1 MRNSTPAGACS
12 RMSSSPP
19 SWECGE
25 GTTACSCFPFPLTTS
40 GEIGCDGLFAR
51 VTVSATAFSNNFDRQ
66 EGAVSQTC
74 PVRSRSAAVPPR
86 RGHLAG
92 AAARAPPAL
101 SRLPMP
107 VPAPAAAWRGCWAP
121 APARPFLPVPPVSAR
136 SRCGSRC
143 PPRRPSSPASP
154 EPPARLASSKLRWC
168 RAAPSPPRL
177 LKKAVFC
184 CGGGFFFFLVVG
196 ERKSASSKISEVQV
210 HQIFLPAACYTL
222 RESDCRAPGALLAV
236 RGCSCFP
243 LRGKS
248 TSGICSRFQRFL
260 PRLL

>member
-1 MRNSTPAGACS
+1 M
-12 RMSSSPP
+12 
-19 SWECGE
+19 
-25 GTTACSCFPFPLTTS
+25 
-40 GEIGCDGLFAR
+40 FAR

-66 EGAVSQTC
+66 EGDVSQTC
-74 PVRSRSAAVPPR
+74 PVCARSAAVPPR
-86 RGHLAG
+86 RSHLAG
-92 AAARAPPAL
+92 AAAL
-101 SRLPMP
+101 SRLPLPGLPLPCP
-107 VPAPAAAWRGCWAP
+107 VPAPAAAWRGCWAL
-121 APARPFLPVPPVSAR
+121 APARPLLPVPPASAR

-184 CGGGFFFFLVVG
+184 CGGGFLFFPVVG

>member
-1 MRNSTPAGACS
+1 MVCLPVSRCQQQHFQTTLTGKRETFLRPARC
-12 RMSSSPP
+12 
-19 SWECGE
+19 
-25 GTTACSCFPFPLTTS
+25 
-40 GEIGCDGLFAR
+40 
-51 VTVSATAFSNNFDRQ
+51 VSAAQPSLP
-66 EGAVSQTC
+66 GGVIWPGPLPC
-74 PVRSRSAAVPPR
+74 PGCRCPGSPC
-86 RGHLAG
+86 
-92 AAARAPPAL
+92 
-101 SRLPMP
+101 P
-107 VPAPAAAWRGCWAP
+107 VPAPRARPGSRCRMAGLLGAS
-121 APARPFLPVPPVSAR
+121 PARPLLPVPPVSAR

-177 LKKAVFC
+177 LKKAGFC
-184 CGGGFFFFLVVG
+184 CGGVFFFPVVG